1 VTLQVALPF
10 CVTIFALFCS
20 PPSIHT
26 PHTKQV
32 MVKKN
37 DNAVVDTAMVN
48 ADHSCNNNH
57 EGSSNEEEEEF
68 MNSSKFVKSLF
79 STNDN
84 DDDDKQEII
93 SEHVWTCPASE
104 DIISI
109 IYHLAFL
116 APGHGDSIVS

>member
-1 VTLQVALPF
+1 
-10 CVTIFALFCS
+10 
-20 PPSIHT
+20 
-26 PHTKQV
+26 

-37 DNAVVDTAMVN
+37 DNAVVDKAMVN